1 MKTTFLTALAVTAM
15 SAQALSD
22 EQLNVV
28 DRTIKCNDDYECT
41 PAKLSYLI
49 GAGKPVSQNDVC
61 CATFPY
67 ETWNGFEYEKSS
79 EKLCYSKK
87 ILNNS
92 SGFNYYKQAYCDGAL
107 SGMALAFG
115 ASVTLALLAF

>member
-1 MKTTFLTALAVTAM
+1 MKTAFLTVLALTAM
-15 SAQALSD
+15 SAQALTD

-28 DRTIKCNDDYECT
+28 DRTITCNDDYECT
-41 PAKLSYLI
+41 PAKLDYI
-49 GAGKPVSQNDVC
+49 TGAGKPQTQSDVC

-67 ETWNGFEYEKSS
+67 ETWNGTEYKKSS

-107 SGMALAFG
+107 SGMVITLG
-115 ASVTLALLAF
+115 ASLTVALLAF